1 MFQVLMITSKIIFAS
16 LIVGAG
22 LSLFDVTANDVLSK
36 AGLTPQEVG
45 ELLTKGVEW
54 ALPNIMLGSMV
65 IIPIWVLTFMLRP
78 PRS

>member
-65 IIPIWVLTFMLRP
+65 IVPIWVLTFMLRP